1 MRDLSLKHIVAFAAL
16 FIALFAVL
24 FAGVVQVH
32 NRNMQRHATAHYAPA
47 AQPAAPSNQ

>member
-1 MRDLSLKHIVAFAAL
+1 MRDLSRKHILAFALL
-16 FIALFAVL
+16 FVALFAVL

-47 AQPAAPSNQ
+47 TQPAAPTNQ